1 VKHRLSSASSAS
13 SDDDKDDDDDD
24 DDDDDFMKRLSKRP
38 TKTKVTQRRTSGR
51 QRSLNKGYLLFACF
65 ISRLCTVVSI
75 LKLMV

>member
-24 DDDDDFMKRLSKRP
+24 DDDFMKRLSQRP
-38 TKTKVTQRRTSGR
+38 TKTKLTQRRTSGR